1 MAKESG
7 FSYDI
12 QYTKAA
18 EKFFRKHE
26 DIRTEYESSIKELLS
41 DQVRRLPCGVY
52 YNQWNNSCSQYAY
65 GRFPR

>member
-26 DIRTEYESSIKELLS
+26 DIRTEYESSIKEA
-41 DQVRRLPCGVY
+41 R
-52 YNQWNNSCSQYAY
+52 
-65 GRFPR
+65 

>member
-26 DIRTEYESSIKELLS
+26 EIRTEYESSIKELMVGEFPEKVDVKRIKGKHS
-41 DQVRRLPCGVY
+41 NYYRIRLV
-52 YNQWNNSCSQYAY
+52 
-65 GRFPR
+65 

>member
-1 MAKESG
+1 MTKVSG

-26 DIRTEYESSIKELLS
+26 DIRTEYESSIKES
-41 DQVRRLPCGVY
+41 CGVY
-52 YNQWNNSCSQYAY
+52 DNQWNNSCSQYAS